1 MIERKLTLST
11 DNENTLFWKYF
22 KEWAER
28 EKKGVVRDVTYVKYK
43 MNARMIQMLAPNTK
57 IKDLTRA
64 EYRRILNKYAESHE
78 KFTIRDFHR
87 HMKACIQDICY
98 EGLLEKDPTYKVK
111 IPQGKP
117 HKVTRSKYLEE
128 DEIER
133 LTEVLEKDNS
143 TYGDLCLIDLK
154 TGMRL
159 AEILGITPNDLDFSN
174 HIISINKT
182 WNYKNKG
189 GFIPTKNASSVRDI
203 YMDPSTEQLWRRNM
217 EGAGDNEAIFG
228 SLITYN
234 SVVNDYLTKVCKK
247 AKVPRI
253 TFHGLR
259 HTHASYLIAQGVS
272 IQSVANRLGHAD
284 TTTTQQT
291 YIHLLKKLEMQD
303 NKKIQELMSK

>member
-1 MIERKLTLST
+1 M
-11 DNENTLFWKYF
+11 FWKYF

-28 EKKGVVRDVTYVKYK
+28 EKKGVIRDVTYAKYG
-43 MNARMIQMLAPNTK
+43 MTARMIKYLAPSTK
-57 IKDLTRA
+57 IKNLTRS
-64 EYRRILNKYAESHE
+64 EYRRILNKYASNHE
-78 KFTIRDFHR
+78 KNTIRDFHR
-87 HMKACIQDICY
+87 HMKACIQDIVY

-111 IPQGKP
+111 IPQGKA

-133 LTEVLEKDNS
+133 LTKVLEEDNS

-159 AEILGITPNDLDFSN
+159 AEILGITPSDLDFNN

-182 WNYKNKG
+182 WNYKGGG

-203 YMDPSTEQLWRRNM
+203 YMDPSTEKLWRQNM
-217 EGAGDNEAIFG
+217 EGVEDNEAIFG
-228 SLITYN
+228 TLITYN
-234 SVVNDYLTKVCKK
+234 SMVNYYLTKACKK
-247 AKVPRI
+247 ADVPRI

-272 IQSVANRLGHAD
+272 IQSVANRLGHSD

-291 YIHLLKKLEMQD
+291 YIHLLKKLKMQD

>member
-1 MIERKLTLST
+1 MST

-28 EKKGVVRDVTYVKYK
+28 EKKGVVRDVTYAKYEVNVRRVKH
-43 MNARMIQMLAPNTK
+43 LAPNTK
-57 IKDLTRA
+57 IKDLTRN
-64 EYRRILNKYAESHE
+64 EYRRILNRYAETHE
-78 KFTIRDFHR
+78 KSTIRDFHR
-87 HMKACIQDICY
+87 HLKACIQDIVY

-111 IPQGKP
+111 IPQGKA

-133 LTEVLEKDNS
+133 LTKVLEEDNS

-159 AEILGITPNDLDFSN
+159 AEILGITPSDLDFNN

-182 WNYKNKG
+182 WNYKGGG

-203 YMDPSTEQLWRRNM
+203 YMDPSTEKLWRQNM
-217 EGAGDNEAIFG
+217 EGVEDNEAIFG
-228 SLITYN
+228 TLITYN
-234 SVVNDYLTKVCKK
+234 SMVNYYLTKACKK

>member
-1 MIERKLTLST
+1 MST

-28 EKKGVVRDVTYVKYK
+28 EKKGVVRDVTYAKYEVNVRRVKH
-43 MNARMIQMLAPNTK
+43 LAPNTK
-57 IKDLTRA
+57 IKDLTRN
-64 EYRRILNKYAESHE
+64 EYRRILNLYAETHE
-78 KFTIRDFHR
+78 KSTIRDFHR
-87 HMKACIQDICY
+87 HLKACIQDIVY

-111 IPQGKP
+111 IPQGKT

-133 LTEVLEKDNS
+133 LTKVLKEDNS

-159 AEILGITPNDLDFSN
+159 AEILGITPIDLDFNN

-182 WNYKNKG
+182 WNYKEHG
-189 GFIPTKNASSVRDI
+189 GFIPTKNVSSVRDI
-203 YMDPSTEQLWRRNM
+203 YMDSSTEKLWRQNM
-217 EGAGDNEAIFG
+217 EGVEDNEAIFG

-234 SVVNDYLTKVCKK
+234 SMVNYYLTKACKK
-247 AKVPRI
+247 AGVPRI

>member
-1 MIERKLTLST
+1 M
-11 DNENTLFWKYF
+11 FWKYF

-28 EKKGVVRDVTYVKYK
+28 EKKGVIRDVTYAKYG
-43 MNARMIQMLAPNTK
+43 MTARMIKYLAPSTK
-57 IKDLTRA
+57 IKNLTRS
-64 EYRRILNKYAESHE
+64 EYRRILNKYASNHE
-78 KFTIRDFHR
+78 KNTIRDFHR
-87 HMKACIQDICY
+87 HMKACIQDIVY

-111 IPQGKP
+111 IPQGKA

-133 LTEVLEKDNS
+133 LTKVLEEDNS

-159 AEILGITPNDLDFSN
+159 AEILGITPSDLDFNN

-182 WNYKNKG
+182 WNYKGGG

-203 YMDPSTEQLWRRNM
+203 YMDPSTEKLWRQNM
-217 EGAGDNEAIFG
+217 EGVEDNEAIFG
-228 SLITYN
+228 TLITYN
-234 SVVNDYLTKVCKK
+234 SMVNYYLTKACKK
-247 AKVPRI
+247 ADVPRI

>member
-1 MIERKLTLST
+1 M
-11 DNENTLFWKYF
+11 FWKYF

-28 EKKGVVRDVTYVKYK
+28 EKKGVVRDVTYAKYEVNVRRVKH
-43 MNARMIQMLAPNTK
+43 LAPNTK
-57 IKDLTRA
+57 IKDLTRN
-64 EYRRILNKYAESHE
+64 EYRRILNQYAETHE
-78 KFTIRDFHR
+78 KSTIRDFHR
-87 HMKACIQDICY
+87 HLKACIQDIVY

-133 LTEVLEKDNS
+133 LTNVLKQDDS

-159 AEILGITPNDLDFSN
+159 AEILGITPSDLDFNN

-182 WNYKNKG
+182 WNYKENG

-203 YMDPSTEQLWRRNM
+203 YMDPSTEKLWRQNM
-217 EGAGDNEAIFG
+217 KGAADNEAIFG
-228 SLITYN
+228 SLIGYN
-234 SVVNDYLTKVCKK
+234 SVVNDYLRKVCEK

-253 TFHGLR
+253 SFHGLR

>member
-1 MIERKLTLST
+1 MST
-11 DNENTLFWKYF
+11 DNENALFWKYF

-28 EKKGVVRDVTYVKYK
+28 EKKGVVRDVTYAKYEVNVRRVKH
-43 MNARMIQMLAPNTK
+43 LAPNTK
-57 IKDLTRA
+57 IKDLTRN
-64 EYRRILNKYAESHE
+64 EYRRILNRYAETHE
-78 KFTIRDFHR
+78 KSTIRDFHR
-87 HMKACIQDICY
+87 HLKACIQDIIY

-111 IPQGKP
+111 IPQGKA

-133 LTEVLEKDNS
+133 LTKVLEEDNS

-159 AEILGITPNDLDFSN
+159 AEILGITPSDLDFNN

-182 WNYKNKG
+182 WNYKGGG
-189 GFIPTKNASSVRDI
+189 GFISTKNASSVRDI
-203 YMDPSTEQLWRRNM
+203 YMDPSTEKLWRQNM
-217 EGAGDNEAIFG
+217 EGVEDNEAIFG
-228 SLITYN
+228 TLITYN
-234 SVVNDYLTKVCKK
+234 SMVNYYLTKACKK
-247 AKVPRI
+247 ADVPRI

>member
-1 MIERKLTLST
+1 MSE

-28 EKKGVVRDVTYVKYK
+28 EKEGVVRDVTYTKYK
-43 MNARMIQMLAPNTK
+43 MTSRVIKHLAPKTK
-57 IKDLTRA
+57 VKDLTRT
-64 EYRRILNKYAESHE
+64 EYRRILNKYAENHE
-78 KFTIRDFHR
+78 KTTIRDFHR
-87 HMKACIQDICY
+87 HMKACIQDIVY

-133 LTEVLEKDNS
+133 LTKVLEEDNS
-143 TYGDLCLIDLK
+143 TFGDLCLIDLK
-154 TGMRL
+154 TGMRI
-159 AEILGITPNDLDFSN
+159 AEILGITPSDLDFNN

-182 WNYKNKG
+182 WDYKNKG
-189 GFIPTKNASSVRDI
+189 GFMPTKNASSVRDI
-203 YMDPSTEQLWRRNM
+203 YMDPSTEKLWRQNM
-217 EGAGDNEAIFG
+217 EGVEDNEAIFG
-228 SLITYN
+228 PLITYN
-234 SVVNDYLTKVCKK
+234 TTINYYLTKACKK
-247 AKVPRI
+247 AGVPRI

>member
-1 MIERKLTLST
+1 MST

-28 EKKGVVRDVTYVKYK
+28 EKKGVVRDVTYTKYI
-43 MNARMIQMLAPNTK
+43 MTARMIKHLAPSTK

-64 EYRRILNKYAESHE
+64 EYRKILNKYAKNHE
-78 KFTIRDFHR
+78 KNTIRDFHR
-87 HMKACIQDICY
+87 HMKACIQDIVY
-98 EGLLEKDPTYKVK
+98 EGCLEKDPTYKVK
-111 IPQGKP
+111 IPQGKT

-133 LTEVLEKDNS
+133 LTKVLEEDNS

-159 AEILGITPNDLDFSN
+159 AEILGITPSDLDFNN

-182 WNYKNKG
+182 WNYKEHG
-189 GFIPTKNASSVRDI
+189 GFIPTKNTSSVRDI
-203 YMDPSTEQLWRRNM
+203 YMDPSTEKLWLQNM
-217 EGAGDNEAIFG
+217 EGVEDNEAIFG

-234 SVVNDYLTKVCKK
+234 SMINYYLTKACKK
-247 AKVPRI
+247 ACVPRI

>member
-1 MIERKLTLST
+1 MST

-28 EKKGVVRDVTYVKYK
+28 EKKGVVRDVTYAKYEVNVRRVKH
-43 MNARMIQMLAPNTK
+43 LAPNTK
-57 IKDLTRA
+57 IKDLTRN
-64 EYRRILNKYAESHE
+64 EYRRILNRYAETHE
-78 KFTIRDFHR
+78 KSTIRDFHR
-87 HMKACIQDICY
+87 HLKACIQDIVY

-111 IPQGKP
+111 IPQGKA

-133 LTEVLEKDNS
+133 LTKVLEEDNS

-159 AEILGITPNDLDFSN
+159 AEILGITPSDLDFNN

-182 WNYKNKG
+182 WNYKGGG

-203 YMDPSTEQLWRRNM
+203 YMDPSTEKLWRQNM
-217 EGAGDNEAIFG
+217 KGAADNEAIFG
-228 SLITYN
+228 SLIGYN
-234 SVVNDYLTKVCKK
+234 SVVNDYLRKVCKK

-253 TFHGLR
+253 SFHGLR

>member
-1 MIERKLTLST
+1 M
-11 DNENTLFWKYF
+11 LFSEYF
-22 KEWAER
+22 KKWYLR
-28 EKKGVVRDVTYVKYK
+28 EKKGAVRPVTIAKYEAVQR
-43 MNARMIQMLAPNTK
+43 NIAYLAPNLRVE
-57 IKDLTRA
+57 DLTR
-64 EYRRILNKYAESHE
+64 EKYRDLLNGYAENHE
-78 KFTIRDFHR
+78 KGTIRDFHR
-87 HMKACIQDICY
+87 MAKACIQDICY

-133 LTEVLEKDNS
+133 LTNVLEQDNS
-143 TYGDLCLIDLK
+143 TFGDFCLIDLK
-154 TGMRL
+154 TGMRM
-159 AEILGITPNDLDFSN
+159 AEILGITPNDLDFKN

-182 WNYKNKG
+182 WNYKDGG

-203 YMDPSTEQLWRRNM
+203 YMDPSTEELWKRNM
-217 EGAGDNEAIFG
+217 DGVSGDEAIFG
-228 SLITYN
+228 PLIKYN
-234 SVVNDYLTKVCKK
+234 TTINDYLRKACKK
-247 AKVPRI
+247 AEVSRI
-253 TFHGLR
+253 SFHGLR

-303 NKKIQELMSK
+303 NQKIQELMNK

>member
-1 MIERKLTLST
+1 MST

-28 EKKGVVRDVTYVKYK
+28 EKKGVVRDVTYAKYEVNVRRVKH
-43 MNARMIQMLAPNTK
+43 LAPNTK
-57 IKDLTRA
+57 IKDLTRN
-64 EYRRILNKYAESHE
+64 EYRRILNRYAETHE
-78 KFTIRDFHR
+78 KSTIRDFHR
-87 HMKACIQDICY
+87 HLKACIQDIVY

-111 IPQGKP
+111 IPQGKA

-133 LTEVLEKDNS
+133 LTKVLEEDNS

-159 AEILGITPNDLDFSN
+159 AEILGITPSDLDFNN

-182 WNYKNKG
+182 WNYKGGG

>member
-1 MIERKLTLST
+1 MIEREKTLST

-28 EKKGVVRDVTYVKYK
+28 EKKGVVRDVTYAKYEVNVRRVKH
-43 MNARMIQMLAPNTK
+43 LAPNTK
-57 IKDLTRA
+57 IKDLTRN
-64 EYRRILNKYAESHE
+64 EYRRILNRYAETHE
-78 KFTIRDFHR
+78 KSTIRDFHR
-87 HMKACIQDICY
+87 HMKACIQDIVY

-111 IPQGKP
+111 IPQGKA

-133 LTEVLEKDNS
+133 LTKVLEEDNS

-159 AEILGITPNDLDFSN
+159 AEVLGITPSDLDFNN

-182 WNYKNKG
+182 WNYKGGG

-203 YMDPSTEQLWRRNM
+203 YMDPSTEKLWRQNM
-217 EGAGDNEAIFG
+217 EGVEDNEAIFG
-228 SLITYN
+228 TLITYN
-234 SVVNDYLTKVCKK
+234 SMVNYYLTKACKK
-247 AKVPRI
+247 ADVPRI